1 MGSKHILVIDDDPD
15 IRDLVQMSLENV
27 QGWRVS
33 LAASGGEGVD
43 VAHVLRPDAILL
55 DVMMP
60 GMNGPA
66 TFEALRDKAAT
77 RQIPVVLLT
86 ANPQADERYRAGL
99 QLSGMIAKPFNPLML
114 AKRLTELL
122 GW

>member
-86 ANPQADERYRAGL
+86 ANPQADERYRAEL